1 MSLVFFGRFLNVL
14 SCCAFT
20 FCAKCIILTTCWNI
34 NCFLALIF
42 KRELQNQE
50 CQEADSVTLHCELSK
65 PGVPVVWRKGTQVIH
80 SGEKYHIKQVGS
92 VFELK
97 IPDVKPEDAGVYS
110 CDCGFIKTSSTITV
124 NGRND
129 ISFELWLNVWYYIL
143 YCEPEVIV
151 DQGFFLITL
160 MALFLKK
167 MLDWWP

>member
-1 MSLVFFGRFLNVL
+1 MSLVFFGRFLNVF

-20 FCAKCIILTTCWNI
+20 FCAKFIILTI

-50 CQEADSVTLHCELSK
+50 CQEADSVTLQCELSK
-65 PGVPVVWRKGTQVIH
+65 PRVPVVWRKGTQVIH
-80 SGEKYHIKQVGS
+80 SGEKYHIKQVGP

-110 CDCGFIKTSSTITV
+110 CDCGLIKTSSTITV

-129 ISFELWLNVWYYIL
+129 ISFELWLNVWYYIQNSPL
-143 YCEPEVIV
+143 LWPEVIV
-151 DQGFFLITL
+151 DQSSFLITL